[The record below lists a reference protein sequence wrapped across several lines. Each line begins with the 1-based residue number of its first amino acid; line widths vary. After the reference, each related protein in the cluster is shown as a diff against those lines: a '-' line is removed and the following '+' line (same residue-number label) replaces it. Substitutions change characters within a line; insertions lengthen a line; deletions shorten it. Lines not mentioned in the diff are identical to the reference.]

1 MNKLKN
7 KVLKY
12 LLNNEGKKILID
24 TKTEINSDQIVDL
37 AISIN
42 KRKIINKK
50 IIINIERSADYI
62 GLILALWING
72 NTVIPTNRNW
82 PKNI

>member
-50 IIINIERSADYI
+50 IIINIERSETTLDLFWLY
-62 GLILALWING
+62 GL
-72 NTVIPTNRNW
+72 TVIQ
-82 PKNI
+82 

>member
-42 KRKIINKK
+42 KEN
-50 IIINIERSADYI
+50 N
-62 GLILALWING
+62 
-72 NTVIPTNRNW
+72 
-82 PKNI
+82 

>member
-42 KRKIINKK
+42 KKK
-50 IIINIERSADYI
+50 N
-62 GLILALWING
+62 N
-72 NTVIPTNRNW
+72 
-82 PKNI
+82 